1 MLLVFVIAFK
11 SHTCFIKARKFLSE
25 CKTCF
30 KVLADFVLCGKGK
43 EISQLKNCISTGV
56 KMTSDRLSICIFN
69 SKSCINQIIA
79 LSTLF
84 IHVHLDVNI

>member
-79 LSTLF
+79 LSTLY
-84 IHVHLDVNI
+84 IHVLLDVNI